1 MSVQSFLSTRRREA
15 VLDLY
20 NILLAAFLFT
30 TPWLFAY
37 ANEVVRWDMWIVGAA
52 IMAVALLAIFAYAAW
67 DEWVNTM
74 LGIWLI
80 VSPWLLGF
88 AHTRAMHFSIG
99 IGLAVILM
107 ALIELMLGYNPPRE
121 NLPQPGSY
129 SDTAI

>member
-1 MSVQSFLSTRRREA
+1 MSVQSYLSTRRREA

-52 IMAVALLAIFAYAAW
+52 IMAVALLAIVAYAAW
-67 DEWVNTM
+67 EEWVNTM
-74 LGIWLI
+74 LGVWLI

-121 NLPQPGSY
+121 NFHHPES
-129 SDTAI
+129 

>member
-1 MSVQSFLSTRRREA
+1 MSVRSFLSTRRREA

-37 ANEVVRWDMWIVGAA
+37 SNQATRWDMWITGAA
-52 IMAVALLAIFAYAAW
+52 VAAIALLAIVAYAAW
-67 DEWVNTM
+67 EEWVNVA
-74 LGIWLI
+74 LGIWLV

-107 ALIELMLGYNPPRE
+107 ALIELMLGYDPPQE
-121 NLPQPGSY
+121 ILPLPRS
-129 SDTAI
+129 

>member
-67 DEWVNTM
+67 EEWVNTM

>member
-67 DEWVNTM
+67 EEWVNTM
-74 LGIWLI
+74 LGVWLI